1 MAASLQAAATFMQPT
16 KVGSTSRNLKST
28 QCISK
33 AFGLEPAAPKLTC
46 SLQSD
51 LKDLAHKCLDATK
64 LAGFALASSA
74 LLVSV
79 CLLAPPFSLT
89 TFNYCTFI
97 RTNRTKV
104 GFHEMLCMR

>member
-16 KVGSTSRNLKST
+16 KVGLTSRNLKSS

-33 AFGLEPAAPKLTC
+33 AFGLEPAGPKFTC

-51 LKDLAHKCLDATK
+51 LKDLAQKCADATK
-64 LAGFALASSA
+64 LAGFALATSA

-79 CLLAPPFSLT
+79 CFTCFPFII
-89 TFNYCTFI
+89 FNFCMFCTHSHHGYQVRI
-97 RTNRTKV
+97 
-104 GFHEMLCMR
+104 L